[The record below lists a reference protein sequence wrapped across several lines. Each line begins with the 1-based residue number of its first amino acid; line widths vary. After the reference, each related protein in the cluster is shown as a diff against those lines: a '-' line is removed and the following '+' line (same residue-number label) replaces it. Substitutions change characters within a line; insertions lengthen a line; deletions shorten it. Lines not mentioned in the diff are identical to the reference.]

1 MSIAIW
7 SEREKSLKACV
18 IEKMIRHWN
27 NDLWRK
33 AELERE
39 RERKREKERKKKKK
53 RERERGWDKKES
65 VIDEKNHLKEGKK
78 LTESEAN
85 IDQNFLK
92 ELRFKNPTLDQVKTE
107 MWYT

>member
-1 MSIAIW
+1 MIYDEKQNSRGREK
-7 SEREKSLKACV
+7 EREIK
-18 IEKMIRHWN
+18 
-27 NDLWRK
+27 
-33 AELERE
+33 
-39 RERKREKERKKKKK
+39 RERKRK
-53 RERERGWDKKES
+53 RERGWDKKES

-107 MWYT
+107 M

>member
-1 MSIAIW
+1 MIYDEKQNSRGREK
-7 SEREKSLKACV
+7 EREKK
-18 IEKMIRHWN
+18 
-27 NDLWRK
+27 
-33 AELERE
+33 
-39 RERKREKERKKKKK
+39 RERKRK
-53 RERERGWDKKES
+53 RERGWDKKES

-107 MWYT
+107 M

>member
-1 MSIAIW
+1 MTKSRTREG
-7 SEREKSLKACV
+7 ERKK
-18 IEKMIRHWN
+18 
-27 NDLWRK
+27 
-33 AELERE
+33 
-39 RERKREKERKKKKK
+39 ERKREKEKEK
-53 RERERGWDKKES
+53 ERERGWDKKES

-107 MWYT
+107 M

>member
-1 MSIAIW
+1 MTKSRTREG
-7 SEREKSLKACV
+7 ERKK
-18 IEKMIRHWN
+18 
-27 NDLWRK
+27 
-33 AELERE
+33 
-39 RERKREKERKKKKK
+39 ERKREKEKEKE

-107 MWYT
+107 M

>member
-1 MSIAIW
+1 MIYD
-7 SEREKSLKACV
+7 EKQNS
-18 IEKMIRHWN
+18 RG
-27 NDLWRK
+27 
-33 AELERE
+33 
-39 RERKREKERKKKKK
+39 REKEREKK

-107 MWYT
+107 M

>member
-1 MSIAIW
+1 MIYDEKQNSRGREK
-7 SEREKSLKACV
+7 EREKK
-18 IEKMIRHWN
+18 
-27 NDLWRK
+27 
-33 AELERE
+33 
-39 RERKREKERKKKKK
+39 RERKRK

-107 MWYT
+107 M